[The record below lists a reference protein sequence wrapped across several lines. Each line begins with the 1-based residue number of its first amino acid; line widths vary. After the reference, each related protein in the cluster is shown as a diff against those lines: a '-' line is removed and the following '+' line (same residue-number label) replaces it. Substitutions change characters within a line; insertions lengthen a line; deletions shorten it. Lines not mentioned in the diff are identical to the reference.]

1 MKAPERMDQNDI
13 GRSLPALEV
22 EVLTDDQNPPR
33 LRLRG
38 EIDILTVPVLHE
50 SLSALADGG
59 GDIVID
65 LTEVDFIGLAGLEAL
80 CQKARCLRQRG
91 DRLVV
96 SSPSAITR
104 RVIDIM
110 GVAELLSLPDAP
122 QAG

>member
-1 MKAPERMDQNDI
+1 MDQNDI

-22 EVLTDDQNPPR
+22 EVLTDGQKPPR

-50 SLSALADGG
+50 SLSALADG

-91 DRLVV
+91 GRLVV